1 MRAIW
6 KGAIAFGLVNV
17 PVKVYSATE
26 DHDISLHQV
35 HNADG
40 GRIRYQRR
48 CEVCSKI
55 VDYADIE
62 KAYESD
68 GRTVILSR
76 EELKSI
82 PAENSHEIEVVQFVP
97 SEQLDPIMFE
107 KSYYLE
113 PDSKS
118 PKAYMLLRRALED
131 TDRVAIVQF
140 ALRDKTRLGALR
152 IRDDV
157 LMLQALLWADEVRE
171 AEFPALDT
179 SIRISAQER
188 EMSAALVESMASDFE
203 PEQFTDDYQAQL
215 HQLIEAKLEKGDAL
229 DTEETFGVEAAETG
243 GEVIDLM
250 EALKRSLDR
259 KRGAGGGAGAG
270 SDEVETEESETEEAR
285 SEASGSEGSEP
296 AKTGSRT
303 AGRTKAGAAAKTGS
317 AGRSTSGRSTSNT
330 SAASKG
336 TSGRGVASKTDDAKT
351 VDAKTESAKT
361 ASRSASTPAAKTATK
376 TGTAAKTATKTTATK
391 TATKTAASKTTAT
404 KADAKTGT
412 DAKTARKGA

>member
-55 VDYADIE
+55 IEYEDID
-62 KAYESD
+62 KAYEDD
-68 GRTVILSR
+68 GRTVVLTR

-97 SEQLDPIMFE
+97 VDQLDPMMFE

-118 PKAYMLLRRALED
+118 PKAYVLLRRALED

-152 IRDDV
+152 IRDEV
-157 LMLQALLWADEVRE
+157 LVLQSLLWADEVRE
-171 AEFPALDT
+171 ASFAALET

-188 EMSAALVESMASDFE
+188 EMSAALVDSMASDFE
-203 PEQFTDDYQAQL
+203 PDQFTDEYQEQL
-215 HQLIEAKLEKGDAL
+215 RQLIEAKLDKGESL
-229 DTEETFGVEAAETG
+229 DTEETFGTPAEAGE

-250 EALKRSLDR
+250 EALKRSIEK
-259 KRGAGGGAGAG
+259 KRGGGGGAA
-270 SDEVETEESETEEAR
+270 ETPAR
-285 SEASGSEGSEP
+285 ASGSA
-296 AKTGSRT
+296 AK
-303 AGRTKAGAAAKTGS
+303 AAPKAAAKTTAS
-317 AGRSTSGRSTSNT
+317 KSTAAKSTASKAAST
-330 SAASKG
+330 RTGASKTAAASK
-336 TSGRGVASKTDDAKT
+336 A
-351 VDAKTESAKT
+351 T
-361 ASRSASTPAAKTATK
+361 A
-376 TGTAAKTATKTTATK
+376 
-391 TATKTAASKTTAT
+391 
-404 KADAKTGT
+404 
-412 DAKTARKGA
+412 AKTARKGA